1 MLGNECDKAS
11 SSEPNSTR
19 LASQLAVL
27 TRGDLPLMPERYSLY
42 CNYPPRAGAGR
53 YFAAPIAGHFP
64 LMPNPIEPWK
74 TLSSELVFN
83 HKWYQLRRDHV
94 ELPSGLVLDDYF
106 VSVRPDV
113 VLTFPLTADNQVVF
127 VRQYKHA
134 AGQILLELPGGVI
147 DEGETSTLA
156 AARREL
162 REETGYDSEQV
173 ELLAEVMDNPTK
185 DTNVISYFLARNV
198 RHVAEQDLD
207 ETENIEVVLVP
218 LAEVEGYILRGAIR
232 VAGSVA
238 LCLLALRRLGA

>member
-1 MLGNECDKAS
+1 VGS
-11 SSEPNSTR
+11 
-19 LASQLAVL
+19 
-27 TRGDLPLMPERYSLY
+27 
-42 CNYPPRAGAGR
+42 R
-53 YFAAPIAGHFP
+53 YFVVPIRSPFYP
-64 LMPNPIEPWK
+64 MSTNLEPWK
-74 TLSSELVFN
+74 TLHSELVFD

-94 ELPSGLVLDDYF
+94 ALPSGQVLDDYF

-134 AGQILLELPGGVI
+134 AGQILLELPGGVV
-147 DEGETSTLA
+147 DAGETSKLS

-185 DTNVISYFLARNV
+185 DTNTISYFLAHDV
-198 RHVAEQDLD
+198 RRVAEQDLD

-218 LAEVEGYILRGAIR
+218 LAEVEGYIIRGEVR
-232 VAGSVA
+232 VAGSIA
-238 LCLLALRRLGA
+238 LCLLALRKLGR

>member
-1 MLGNECDKAS
+1 
-11 SSEPNSTR
+11 
-19 LASQLAVL
+19 
-27 TRGDLPLMPERYSLY
+27 MPT
-42 CNYPPRAGAGR
+42 
-53 YFAAPIAGHFP
+53 
-64 LMPNPIEPWK
+64 PIEPWK
-74 TLSSELVFN
+74 ILRSELVFD
-83 HKWYQLRRDHV
+83 HPWYQLRRDHV
-94 ELPSGLVLDDYF
+94 ELPGGQVLDDYF

-113 VLTFPLTADNQVVF
+113 ALTFPLTADNQVVF

-134 AGQILLELPGGVI
+134 AGQILLELPGGVV
-147 DEGETSTLA
+147 DAGETSALA

-198 RHVAEQDLD
+198 RLVAEQDLD

-218 LAEVEGYILRGAIR
+218 LAEVAGYIERGDIR

-238 LCLLALRRLGA
+238 LCLLALRRLGM